1 MPPKSNYTT
10 ATDENGEVRK
20 VHLRRAHKKSHLG
33 CQKCKKRRI
42 KCDEQVPVCGHCK
55 RGNIDCSYS
64 YYTELQ
70 IKEHIEKREASRAAA
85 TAVLIDATNTKLE
98 IDNKMAGT
106 RLVPQAQ
113 LPLTEKI
120 NNLPKLERRNMNTTI
135 AIARQGFETDFM
147 RDAYRNWMDNTL
159 ALAFHHKCLHHAL
172 LAFSFSF
179 ASIKTKKEVER
190 LDSDRHRFVAL
201 REMQQDLLKVSPANT
216 DALLSASLILS
227 WDVFLREGD
236 IASYITLTRGLGAV
250 LEKVQK
256 VSSTTQMALCMTE
269 SLFQAVKTIL
279 HPPYEDT
286 FFVELKESI
295 KELVV
300 EDSQLALD
308 PGLKPEYDFLVDY
321 VTRMEEFLRMSPRSA
336 SEEDRFP
343 RDPCDIFSFMRE
355 WIGGF
360 PSMALNLDI
369 LHKENKETALVLYCY
384 FHAVTRALDAI
395 MPEARYLFQFSF
407 IGPIDLVSPDTCI
420 TLTECET
427 TRARLEYP
435 IKIIKFFKTRQLLLN
450 QQFLFADPLK
460 NATPLTP
467 PQPEPVDETFVTSF
481 QAFSIDTVGAYMP
494 VVRESSPSSYAS
506 TVVTSPLSSVSPES
520 TSPQHTGFRRES
532 SATVGSSVSDFDLLG
547 KPESVLGTPVPPAS
561 DLGEIHLGLSS
572 LSLGMFRPYFDD
584 RMRILERYVVGQ

>member
-1 MPPKSNYTT
+1 MPPKLKYTT
-10 ATDENGEVRK
+10 VTDENGEVRK

-42 KCDEQVPVCGHCK
+42 KCDEQVPVCGQCK

-70 IKEHIEKREASRAAA
+70 LKEHIEKREASKAIA
-85 TAVLIDATNTKLE
+85 TTVFIDATSTNLE
-98 IDNKMAGT
+98 IDTKPAGT

-135 AIARQGFETDFM
+135 AITRQGFETDFM
-147 RDAYRNWMDNTL
+147 RNAYSNWMDNTL
-159 ALAFHHKCLHHAL
+159 ALAYHHTCLYHAL

-179 ASIKTKKEVER
+179 ASIKTKKEVEK
-190 LDSDRHRFVAL
+190 LYSDRHRFVAL
-201 REMQQDLLKVSPANT
+201 REMQQGLLKVSPANT
-216 DALLSASLILS
+216 DALLSSSLILS

-236 IASYITLTRGLGAV
+236 IAGYITLTRGLGAV

-269 SLFQAVKTIL
+269 SLFQAVKNIL

-286 FFVELKESI
+286 FFVELKETI
-295 KELVV
+295 KNLVV
-300 EDSQLALD
+300 EDNQLALD
-308 PGLKPEYDFLVDY
+308 PVLKPEYEFLVDY
-321 VTRMEEFLRMSPRSA
+321 VTRMEEFLRKSPRSA
-336 SEEDRFP
+336 SEKNRFP
-343 RDPCDIFSFMRE
+343 RDPCGIFSFMRE

-369 LHKENKETALVLYCY
+369 LRGENKESALVLYSY
-384 FHAVTRALDAI
+384 FHAVTRAMDAI

-407 IGPIDLVSPDTCI
+407 IGPIDLVSPETCI
-420 TLTECET
+420 TLTECKT
-427 TRARLEYP
+427 TRVRLDYP
-435 IKIIKFFKTRQLLLN
+435 LKIIKFFKTRQLLLN
-450 QQFLFADPLK
+450 RQFLFADPLK
-460 NATPLTP
+460 TATPLTP

-481 QAFSIDTVGAYMP
+481 QAFSIDTAGAYLP
-494 VVRESSPSSYAS
+494 VVRESTPSSCAS

-520 TSPQHTGFRRES
+520 TSPHHTGFRRES
-532 SATVGSSVSDFDLLG
+532 SATVGSTRSDCELLG
-547 KPESVLGTPVPPAS
+547 KPENHPDAPSPSVS
-561 DLGEIHLGLSS
+561 DLGGIDLGLSS